1 MDFTKDTRLRQLA
14 LKSQEEKGDSID
26 KLLDVNDLVFMMPKN
41 LSLAS
46 ARNLKEYVAQKSN
59 YSSSESSV
67 IITIQSGAQYV
78 NWAASHLRFSLNVE
92 QKQDGAPA
100 TPGTNDLTWGKGS
113 AFNLFREVIVTSRS
127 GQEIC
132 RLDRCNVY
140 RLHTDRLHMSTEE
153 LASVGSLMGYQS
165 GTNTANKIRTA
176 GVSDRTE
183 WVIPMSKVAG
193 CFDSKKLMPNWL
205 ASGLRIE
212 LRLESPLVAIQSTGT
227 DNLSYEIIDP
237 KVVCDTFHLNDAAMK
252 KLNEI
257 SARNGLEYVF
267 QAQHAV
273 SDNFTTS
280 QTTVDVNKAVSRALG
295 CMAISRSIQT
305 IATKTADSLKSEAFD
320 IVQSQFRL
328 GSQYFPHKA
337 LESLAE
343 HYYNTLYTTEKL
355 QSSHPSSVGFTD
367 YENNYGVITTNLER
381 SNILALSG
389 LPINN
394 SMTLSLDARF
404 GSSINT
410 GRQLTL
416 FLEHVV
422 VAKIFVNNVS
432 ISE

>member
-26 KLLDVNDLVFMMPKN
+26 KLLDVNDLVYMMPKN

-78 NWAASHLRFSLNVE
+78 NWAASHLRFSLDITKN
-92 QKQDGAPA
+92 ANTA
-100 TPGTNDLTWGKGS
+100 TTTWGKGS
-113 AFNLFREVIVTSRS
+113 AFNLFREVIITSRS

-140 RLHTDRLHMSTEE
+140 RLHKDRLHMSSEE
-153 LASVGSLMGYQS
+153 LASVGSLMGYDVDIVT
-165 GTNTANKIRTA
+165 GTAAPTT
-176 GVSDRTE
+176 TE
-183 WVIPMSKVAG
+183 WIIPMSKIAG

-205 ASGLRIE
+205 SSGLRIE
-212 LRLESPLVAIQSTGT
+212 LRLENALTAFYSTADT
-227 DNLSYEIIDP
+227 VNSYTIIDP

-252 KLNEI
+252 KLNEV

-295 CMAISRSIQT
+295 CMAITRQIDF
-305 IATKTADSLKSEAFD
+305 IGAATQDSLACEPFD

-328 GSQYFPHKA
+328 GSQYFPHQP
-337 LESLAE
+337 LESDGE
-343 HYYNTLYTTEKL
+343 HYWNTLYTTEKL
-355 QSSHPSSVGFTD
+355 QSVHPSSVSFDD
-367 YENNYGVITTNLER
+367 YKEFHGVITTNLER

-404 GSSINT
+404 GSAVLN

-422 VAKIFVNNVS
+422 VAKIFVNNCS

>member
-26 KLLDVNDLVFMMPKN
+26 KLLDVNDLVYLMPKN

-78 NWAASHLRFSLNVE
+78 NWAASHLRFKLDIN
-92 QKQDGAPA
+92 KQGPVY
-100 TPGTNDLTWGKGS
+100 TGGTTWGEGS
-113 AFNLFREVIVTSRS
+113 AFNLFREVIITSRS

-140 RLHTDRLHMSTEE
+140 RLHKDRLHMSSEE
-153 LASVGSLMGYQS
+153 LASVGSLMGYDRDVVT
-165 GTNTANKIRTA
+165 GTVAPTT
-176 GVSDRTE
+176 TE
-183 WVIPMSKVAG
+183 WIIPMSKVAG

-212 LRLESPLVAIQSTGT
+212 LRLESPATAFVGPDAV
-227 DNLSYEIIDP
+227 LSYTIVDP

-295 CMAISRSIQT
+295 CTAITRQINN
-305 IATKTADSLKSEAFD
+305 IGDGAVDSLTCEAFD
-320 IVQSQFRL
+320 IAQSQFRL
-328 GSQYFPHKA
+328 GSQYFPHQP

-343 HYYNTLYTTEKL
+343 HYFNTLYTTEKL
-355 QSSHPSSVGFTD
+355 QSTHPSSVSLAD
-367 YENNYGVITTNLER
+367 YETKHGVITTNLER

-394 SMTLSLDARF
+394 SMTLSLDARY
-404 GSSINT
+404 GT
-410 GRQLTL
+410 TPAGGRQLTL

-422 VAKIFVNNVS
+422 VAKIFVNNCS

>member
-1 MDFTKDTRLRQLA
+1 MDFAKDTRLRQLA
-14 LKSQEEKGDSID
+14 LKSQDEQQGDSIE
-26 KLLDVNDLVFMMPKN
+26 KLLDVNDLVYMMPKN

-78 NWAASHLRFSLNVE
+78 NWAASHLRFSLDVF
-92 QKQDGAPA
+92 KA
-100 TPGTNDLTWGKGS
+100 TNTVATTWGKGS
-113 AFNLFREVIVTSRS
+113 AFNLFREVIITSRS

-140 RLHTDRLHMSTEE
+140 RLHKDRLHMSSEE
-153 LASVGSLMGYQS
+153 LASVGSLMGYDVNVTTVPQTQPNPLPPS
-165 GTNTANKIRTA
+165 YR
-176 GVSDRTE
+176 SE
-183 WVIPMSKVAG
+183 WIIPMCKIAG

-212 LRLESPLVAIQSTGT
+212 LRLETPATAFQAGSEPITAYT
-227 DNLSYEIIDP
+227 IIDP

-295 CMAISRSIQT
+295 CIAVSRNIQSI
-305 IATKTADSLKSEAFD
+305 ADGAVDSLTCEPFD
-320 IVQSQFRL
+320 ITQSQFRL
-328 GSQYFPHKA
+328 GSQYFPHQP
-337 LESLAE
+337 LESLSE
-343 HYYNTLYTTEKL
+343 HYFNTLYTTEKL
-355 QSSHPSSVGFTD
+355 QSTHPSSVSLSD
-367 YENNYGVITTNLER
+367 YKTSHGVITTNLER

-404 GSSINT
+404 GSPINT

-422 VAKIFVNNVS
+422 VAKIFVNNCS
-432 ISE
+432 INE

>member
-14 LKSQEEKGDSID
+14 LKSQEEKGDSIE
-26 KLLDVNDLVFMMPKN
+26 KLLDVNDLVYMMPKN

-46 ARNLKEYVAQKSN
+46 ARNLKEYVAQKSS

-67 IITIQSGAQYV
+67 IITVQSGAQYV
-78 NWAASHLRFSLNVE
+78 NWAASHLRFSLDIVKSANG
-92 QKQDGAPA
+92 GA
-100 TPGTNDLTWGKGS
+100 TTWGKGS
-113 AFNLFREVIVTSRS
+113 AFNLFREVIITSRS

-140 RLHTDRLHMSTEE
+140 RLHKDRLYMSDEE
-153 LASVGSLMGYQS
+153 LASVGSLMGYDVDVVT
-165 GTNTANKIRTA
+165 GTNAPAT
-176 GVSDRTE
+176 TE
-183 WVIPMSKVAG
+183 WIIPMCKVAG

-205 ASGLRIE
+205 SSGLRIE
-212 LRLESPLVAIQSTGT
+212 LRLENPATAFLTSSTDT
-227 DNLSYEIIDP
+227 MTSYEIIDP

-295 CMAISRSIQT
+295 CTAITRQINNIGT
-305 IATKTADSLKSEAFD
+305 DGKDSLVCEAFS

-328 GSQYFPHKA
+328 GSQYFPHQP

-343 HYYNTLYTTEKL
+343 HYWNTLYTTEKL
-355 QSSHPSSVGFTD
+355 KSSHPSSVSLAD
-367 YENNYGVITTNLER
+367 YKDSHGVITTNLER

-394 SMTLSLDARF
+394 SMTLSLDARY
-404 GSSINT
+404 GGNPPAG

-432 ISE
+432 INE

>member
-14 LKSQEEKGDSID
+14 LKSQDEKGDSIE
-26 KLLDVNDLVFMMPKN
+26 KLLDVNDLVYMMPKN

-46 ARNLKEYVAQKSN
+46 ARNVKEYVAQKSS

-78 NWAASHLRFSLNVE
+78 NWAASHLRFSLDIVKN
-92 QKQDGAPA
+92 AN
-100 TPGTNDLTWGKGS
+100 TTTTNWGKGS
-113 AFNLFREVIVTSRS
+113 AFNLFREVIITSRS

-140 RLHTDRLHMSTEE
+140 RLHKDRLHMSAEE
-153 LASVGSLMGYQS
+153 LDSLGSLMGYDVDVVS
-165 GTNTANKIRTA
+165 GTNAPT
-176 GVSDRTE
+176 RTE
-183 WVIPMSKVAG
+183 WIIPMCKVAG

-212 LRLESPLVAIQSTGT
+212 LRLETPATAFQGGSDTVT
-227 DNLSYEIIDP
+227 SYTIVDP
-237 KVVCDTFHLNDAAMK
+237 KIACDTFHLNDAAMK

-295 CMAISRSIQT
+295 CTAITRQIDN
-305 IATKTADSLKSEAFD
+305 IGAATFDSLVCEPFD
-320 IVQSQFRL
+320 IAQSQFRL
-328 GSQYFPHKA
+328 GSQYFPHQP
-337 LESLAE
+337 LESEGE
-343 HYYNTLYTTEKL
+343 HYWNTLYTTEKL
-355 QSSHPSSVGFTD
+355 KSVHPSSVSFDDYKGF
-367 YENNYGVITTNLER
+367 YGVIATNLER

-394 SMTLSLDARF
+394 SMTLSLDARY
-404 GSSINT
+404 GSPVTN

-422 VAKIFVNNVS
+422 VAKVFVNNVS
-432 ISE
+432 IQE

>member
-26 KLLDVNDLVFMMPKN
+26 KLLDVNDLVYMMPKN

-46 ARNLKEYVAQKSN
+46 ARNLKEYVAQKSS
-59 YSSSESSV
+59 YSNTESSV

-78 NWAASHLRFSLNVE
+78 NWAASHIRFSLDITKNQNTVS
-92 QKQDGAPA
+92 
-100 TPGTNDLTWGKGS
+100 TTWGKGS
-113 AFNLFREVIVTSRS
+113 AFNLFREVIITSRS

-140 RLHTDRLHMSTEE
+140 RLHKDRLHMSSEE
-153 LASVGSLMGYQS
+153 LDSVGSLMGYDVDVVS
-165 GTNTANKIRTA
+165 GAAAPT
-176 GVSDRTE
+176 RTE
-183 WVIPMSKVAG
+183 WIIPMSKIAG

-212 LRLESPLVAIQSTGT
+212 LRLETPATAFVAGA
-227 DNLSYEIIDP
+227 DNVTAYTIVDP

-295 CMAISRSIQT
+295 CMAVSRNILSIGSDDV
-305 IATKTADSLKSEAFD
+305 DSLACETFA

-328 GSQYFPHKA
+328 GSQYFPHQP

-343 HYYNTLYTTEKL
+343 HYFNTLYTTEKL
-355 QSSHPSSVGFTD
+355 QSTHPSSVSLTD
-367 YENNYGVITTNLER
+367 YKTSHGVITTNLER

-394 SMTLSLDARF
+394 SMTLSLDARY
-404 GSSINT
+404 GAGIAT

>member
-26 KLLDVNDLVFMMPKN
+26 KLLDVNDLVYMMPKN

-46 ARNLKEYVAQKSN
+46 ARNLKEYVAQKST
-59 YSSSESSV
+59 YSNTESSV

-78 NWAASHLRFSLNVE
+78 NWAASHLRFSLDITKNQNTVS
-92 QKQDGAPA
+92 
-100 TPGTNDLTWGKGS
+100 TTWGKGS

-140 RLHTDRLHMSTEE
+140 RLHKDRLHMSSEE
-153 LASVGSLMGYQS
+153 LKSVGSLMGYDVNVV
-165 GTNTANKIRTA
+165 TTTAAPT
-176 GVSDRTE
+176 RTE
-183 WVIPMSKVAG
+183 WIIPMSKVAG

-212 LRLESPLVAIQSTGT
+212 LRLESVATAFVGGADDIT
-227 DNLSYEIIDP
+227 SYTIIDP
-237 KVVCDTFHLNDAAMK
+237 KIACDTFHLNDAAMK

-295 CMAISRSIQT
+295 CMAVSRNIQSI
-305 IATKTADSLKSEAFD
+305 ASDDVDSLTCETFD

-328 GSQYFPHKA
+328 GSQYFPHQP

-343 HYYNTLYTTEKL
+343 HYFNTLYTTEKL
-355 QSSHPSSVGFTD
+355 QSTHPSSVSLTD
-367 YENNYGVITTNLER
+367 YKTSHGVITTNLER

-404 GSSINT
+404 GSAIAT

>member
-14 LKSQEEKGDSID
+14 LKSQDEKGDSID
-26 KLLDVNDLVFMMPKN
+26 KLLDVNDLVYMMPKN

-78 NWAASHLRFSLNVE
+78 NWAASHLRFSLDIVKDQNTVS
-92 QKQDGAPA
+92 
-100 TPGTNDLTWGKGS
+100 TTWGKGS
-113 AFNLFREVIVTSRS
+113 AFNLFREVIITSRS

-140 RLHTDRLHMSTEE
+140 RLHKDRLHMSSEE
-153 LASVGSLMGYQS
+153 LESVGSLMGYDVDVVS
-165 GTNTANKIRTA
+165 GTAAPAT
-176 GVSDRTE
+176 TE
-183 WVIPMSKVAG
+183 WIIPMCKVAG

-212 LRLESPLVAIQSTGT
+212 LRLETPATAFESTADSVT
-227 DNLSYEIIDP
+227 SYTIIDP
-237 KVVCDTFHLNDAAMK
+237 KIACDTFHLNDAAMK

-295 CMAISRSIQT
+295 CTAITRQIDT
-305 IATKTADSLKSEAFD
+305 IGSATADSLACEPFA
-320 IVQSQFRL
+320 VTQSQFRL
-328 GSQYFPHKA
+328 GSQYFPHQP
-337 LESLAE
+337 LESDGE
-343 HYYNTLYTTEKL
+343 HYWNTLYTTEKL
-355 QSSHPSSVGFTD
+355 KSAHPSSVSFTD
-367 YENNYGVITTNLER
+367 YKQFYGVVTTNLER

-394 SMTLSLDARF
+394 SMTLSLDARY
-404 GSSINT
+404 SSAVVS

-422 VAKIFVNNVS
+422 VAKIFVNNIS
-432 ISE
+432 INE

>member
-14 LKSQEEKGDSID
+14 LKSQEEKGDSIE
-26 KLLDVNDLVFMMPKN
+26 KLLDVNDLVYMMPKN

-46 ARNLKEYVAQKSN
+46 ARNVKEYVAQKSS
-59 YSSSESSV
+59 YASTESSV

-78 NWAASHLRFSLNVE
+78 NWAASHLRFFLDITKNQNTVS
-92 QKQDGAPA
+92 
-100 TPGTNDLTWGKGS
+100 TTWGKGS
-113 AFNLFREVIVTSRS
+113 AFNLFREVIITSRS

-140 RLHTDRLHMSTEE
+140 RLHKDRLHMSDEE
-153 LASVGSLMGYQS
+153 LASVGSLMGYDVDVVS
-165 GTNTANKIRTA
+165 GTNAPAT
-176 GVSDRTE
+176 TE
-183 WVIPMSKVAG
+183 WIIPMCKIAG

-212 LRLESPLVAIQSTGT
+212 LRLETPATAFFAGADTVNSYTIVDPRVA
-227 DNLSYEIIDP
+227 
-237 KVVCDTFHLNDAAMK
+237 CDTFHLNDAAMK

-267 QAQHAV
+267 QATHAV

-295 CMAISRSIQT
+295 CMAVSRQIDD
-305 IATKTADSLKSEAFD
+305 IGATAVDSLKSETFD
-320 IVQSQFRL
+320 VDQSQFRL
-328 GSQYFPHKA
+328 GSQYFPHQP

-343 HYYNTLYTTEKL
+343 HYWNTLYTTEKL
-355 QSSHPSSVGFTD
+355 KSSHPSSVSLAD
-367 YENNYGVITTNLER
+367 YQSDYGVITTNLER

-404 GSSINT
+404 ASPIVA

-432 ISE
+432 IQE